1 MHTVVVIFVVIV
13 NGIVVITVIVTA
25 ISESHSHR
33 DRSVVGSV
41 SGSEGKSVSSLVVK
55 VSGYGRSRLGGLAGG

>member
-13 NGIVVITVIVTA
+13 NGIVVITVVVTV
-25 ISESHSHR
+25 ISESYSHR

-41 SGSEGKSVSSLVVK
+41 AGSEGKSVSSLVVK
-55 VSGYGRSRLGGLAGG
+55 VTG